1 MNKLFEIRDID
12 EHFIVFLFGKPIL
25 RKKHKVKNYDRRLVR
40 EWGLNTLPRA
50 TKVTV
55 SMTTFPARIGNVHSA
70 IENLLTQTIKP
81 DRLILWLT
89 EKEFPNREKDLPES
103 LLNLQKFGLTIGWCG
118 YMRSYQKLIPALI
131 NYPDD
136 IIVTLDDDFYYPET
150 VLEDLYFSYL
160 KHPKDIHAN
169 RTWRGRVSNG
179 KILTNSNSKMLSTKY
194 YDASYKNLLMGYG
207 GVLYPPHS
215 LSNQVFDENK
225 FKSLIFTHDDVWFWA
240 MSVLKKTK
248 TRQVRGFDFS
258 LETIEN
264 SQAVGLYKFNGNNA
278 GGITPNMAINIML
291 HEFPQIEQIMSEEC

>member
-1 MNKLFEIRDID
+1 
-12 EHFIVFLFGKPIL
+12 
-25 RKKHKVKNYDRRLVR
+25 
-40 EWGLNTLPRA
+40 
-50 TKVTV
+50 
-55 SMTTFPARIGNVHSA
+55 
-70 IENLLTQTIKP
+70 
-81 DRLILWLT
+81 
-89 EKEFPNREKDLPES
+89 
-103 LLNLQKFGLTIGWCG
+103 
-118 YMRSYQKLIPALI
+118 
-131 NYPDD
+131 
-136 IIVTLDDDFYYPET
+136 
-150 VLEDLYFSYL
+150 LYFSYL